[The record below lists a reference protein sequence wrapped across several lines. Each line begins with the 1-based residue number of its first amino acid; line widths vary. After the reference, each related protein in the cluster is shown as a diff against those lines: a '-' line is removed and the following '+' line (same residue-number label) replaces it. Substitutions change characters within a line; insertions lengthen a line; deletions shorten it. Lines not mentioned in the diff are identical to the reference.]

1 MSNAL
6 EADKDRMKRAGYVYD
21 TICSRDNIRNAILHA
36 SRRKRDHRNVVAVL
50 EDIDGAVER
59 IRRMLTDKTYTPSP
73 YKVKEIRDGAT
84 GKLRTICCPKF
95 YPDQIIHW
103 AAITP
108 LRPVLS
114 RGAYA
119 HSHGGI
125 PGKGTHSALKTCR
138 KWIARDRKNTKYV
151 LKMDVRKFYQ
161 SVDNEILKTLLR
173 RVIKDRDAL
182 WLLDTIVDS
191 AKGLPIGNYTSVW
204 LSDFCLQGLDHYV
217 KQHLGAA
224 HYIRYVDDMVVFGR
238 NKRKLHKARKDIE
251 EYLGSQLRLTLKAN
265 WQVFPLAS
273 RDLDFLGYRIN
284 RDRVILRKN
293 VALRMRRRAKR
304 IGKKRVLGPRDAAA
318 MASYRGMLVHC
329 DSYNFRR
336 LHIEPYIDYREVRR
350 VISCNARRAQSA
362 RAQ

>member
-1 MSNAL
+1 VA
-6 EADKDRMKRAGYVYD
+6 
-21 TICSRDNIRNAILHA
+21 
-36 SRRKRDHRNVVAVL
+36 AVL

-59 IRRMLTDKTYTPSP
+59 IHHLLASKTYVPSP

-84 GKLRTICCPKF
+84 GKLRTICCPRF

-108 LRPVLS
+108 LKGALS

-138 KWIARDRKNTKYV
+138 KWIAKDRKNTKYV
-151 LKMDVRKFYQ
+151 LKMDIRKFYQ
-161 SVDNEILKTLLR
+161 SVDNETLKTLLR
-173 RVIKDRDAL
+173 HRIKDRDAL
-182 WLLDTIVDS
+182 WLLDTVVDS

-204 LSDFCLQGLDHYV
+204 LSDFYLQGLDHYI
-217 KQHLGAA
+217 KQRLDAV

-238 NKRKLHKARKDIE
+238 NKRRLHKLRAEIG
-251 EYLGSQLRLTLKAN
+251 EYLGVRLKLEMKSN
-265 WQVFPLAS
+265 WQVFPLAD

-284 RDRVILRKN
+284 RHRVILRKN

-304 IGKKRVLGPRDAAA
+304 IGKKPMLGAKDAAA
-318 MASYRGMLVHC
+318 MVSYRGMLAHC

-336 LHIEPYIDYREVRR
+336 MHIEPHIDYREVRR
-350 VISCNARRAQSA
+350 VISCNARRALSVPS
-362 RAQ
+362 R

>member
-1 MSNAL
+1 
-6 EADKDRMKRAGYVYD
+6 MKRVGYVYGS
-21 TICSRDNIRNAILHA
+21 ICSRDNIRAAILHA
-36 SRRKRDHRNVVAVL
+36 SRRKRNHRNVAAVL
-50 EDIDGAVER
+50 DDIDGAVER
-59 IRRMLTDKTYTPSP
+59 IYNMLTNKAYIPSP
-73 YKVKEIRDGAT
+73 YKTKEIRDGAT

-108 LRPVLS
+108 LENVLS

-138 KWIARDRKNTKYV
+138 KWIARDHKNTKYV
-151 LKMDVRKFYQ
+151 LKMDIRKFYQ
-161 SVDNEILKTLLR
+161 SVDNGVLKTQLR
-173 RVIKDRDAL
+173 RIIKDRDAL
-182 WLLDTIVDS
+182 WLLDTIIDS

-204 LSDFCLQGLDHYV
+204 LSDFYLQGLDRHI
-217 KQHLGAA
+217 KQQLGAV

-238 NKRKLHKARKDIE
+238 NKRKLHKVRAEIE
-251 EYLGSQLRLTLKAN
+251 ERLRVRLKLEMKSN
-265 WQVFPLAS
+265 WQVFPLAD

-284 RDRVILRKN
+284 RERVILRKN

-318 MASYRGMLVHC
+318 MASYRGILVHC
-329 DSYNFRR
+329 DSYRFRQ
-336 LHIEPYIDYREVRR
+336 LHIDPYIDFREVRR
-350 VISCNARRAQSA
+350 VISCNARRVLFA